1 MNNYSAT
8 RYLAALSLAALLA
21 ACAHAP
27 VHKPAPAAAPPPA
40 PVEQPAPPP
49 PVVQPQAPKR
59 YVVKKGDTLWG
70 IASMYLSDPWRW
82 PDIWYANPDVKNPHL
97 IYPGDVL
104 LLGYVN
110 GKPIITVQ
118 RNGKTV
124 TEAPAPATNLP
135 VEKLS
140 PEVRYEPLQQ
150 AIPVV
155 PLTSVQAFLSKTRVI
170 DPKTLEHAGYLLQS
184 VDGRPAIGVG
194 GEVYARGLKQD
205 QGDRYDLYRLGD
217 PYIDPQTGDKL
228 GYQATYIGTGDVER
242 WGDPQKLILGSAVQ
256 EALPG
261 DRFLPVTEEALN
273 PNFLP
278 HPPAKAVDG
287 QIMAVL
293 GGVKQIGQF
302 QVVVLNRGDADGLDP
317 GTVLRIYRKGLKVD
331 DPYTSSWFSGSVK
344 LPDESSGTLMVFR
357 TFEHVSYALVMRAT
371 REIHIADVVKNP

>member
-21 ACAHAP
+21 ACASTP
-27 VHKPAPAAAPPPA
+27 KPKPAPAPAPPPPA
-40 PVEQPAPPP
+40 AEQPAPPP
-49 PVVQPQAPKR
+49 VAVQPQAPKR

-70 IASMYLSDPWRW
+70 IASMYLADPWRW
-82 PDIWYANPDVKNPHL
+82 PDIWYANPAIKNPHL

-110 GKPIITVQ
+110 GKPTITVQ
-118 RNGKTV
+118 RNGQTV
-124 TEAPAPATNLP
+124 VETPAPAGLP

-140 PEVRYEPLQQ
+140 PKVRYEPLRQ
-150 AIPVV
+150 AIPAVE
-155 PLTSVQAFLSKTRVI
+155 LSSIQAFLSKTRVI
-170 DPKTLEHAGYLLQS
+170 DADELEHAGYLLRAI
-184 VDGRPAIGVG
+184 DGRPAIGVG
-194 GEVYARGLKQD
+194 GEVYARGLKQS
-205 QGDRYDLYRLGD
+205 QGNRYDLFRLGD
-217 PYIDPQTGDKL
+217 AYIDPESGDKL

-242 WGDPQKLILGSAVQ
+242 WGDPQKVILSTAVQ

-261 DRFLPVTEEALN
+261 DRFLPVSEEALN
-273 PNFLP
+273 PTFLP
-278 HPPAKAVDG
+278 HPPAKNING

-293 GGVKQIGQF
+293 GGVQQIGQF

-317 GTVLRIYRKGLKVD
+317 GTVLRIYRKGVKAN
-331 DPYTSSWFSGSVK
+331 DPYASGWFDGSVK

-357 TFEHVSYALVMRAT
+357 TFKHVSYALIMRAT

>member
-21 ACAHAP
+21 ACASTP
-27 VHKPAPAAAPPPA
+27 KPKPAAAPVAPPPPA
-40 PVEQPAPPP
+40 AQPAPPP
-49 PVVQPQAPKR
+49 VVLQPEAPKR

-70 IASMYLSDPWRW
+70 IASMYLADAWRW
-82 PDIWYANPDVKNPHL
+82 PDIWYANPDIKNPHL

-110 GKPIITVQ
+110 GKPTITVQ

-124 TEAPAPATNLP
+124 AEAPSSLP
-135 VEKLS
+135 VEKLT
-140 PEVRYEPLQQ
+140 PTVRYEPLQQ
-150 AIPVV
+150 AIPAV
-155 PLTSVQAFLSKTRVI
+155 PLTSIQAFLSKTRVI
-170 DPKTLEHAGYLLQS
+170 DADELKHAGYLLRS
-184 VDGRPAIGVG
+184 IDGRPAIGVG

-205 QGDRYDLYRLGD
+205 QGSRYDLFRLGD
-217 PYIDPQTGDKL
+217 AYIDPESGDKL

-242 WGDPQKLILGSAVQ
+242 WGDPQKLVLGTAVQ

-261 DRFLPVTEEALN
+261 DRFLPVSEEALN
-273 PNFLP
+273 PTFLP
-278 HPPAKAVDG
+278 HPPAKPVNG

-293 GGVKQIGQF
+293 GGVQQIGQF

-317 GTVLRIYRKGLKVD
+317 GTVLRIYRKGVKID
-331 DPYTSSWFSGSVK
+331 DPYSSSWFSGSVR

-357 TFEHVSYALVMRAT
+357 TFKHVSYALIMRAT

>member
-21 ACAHAP
+21 ACASTP
-27 VHKPAPAAAPPPA
+27 KPKPAPAPAPPPA
-40 PVEQPAPPP
+40 AEQPAPPP
-49 PVVQPQAPKR
+49 VVVQPQAPKR

-70 IASMYLSDPWRW
+70 IASMYLADPWRW
-82 PDIWYANPDVKNPHL
+82 PDIWYANPAIKNPHL

-110 GKPIITVQ
+110 GKPTITVQ
-118 RNGKTV
+118 RNGQTV
-124 TEAPAPATNLP
+124 AETPAPAGLP

-140 PEVRYEPLQQ
+140 PKVRYEPLRQ

-155 PLTSVQAFLSKTRVI
+155 ELSSIQAFLSKTRVI
-170 DPKTLEHAGYLLQS
+170 DADELDHAGYLLS
-184 VDGRPAIGVG
+184 SIDGRPAIGVG
-194 GEVYARGLKQD
+194 GEVYARGLKQN
-205 QGDRYDLYRLGD
+205 QGNRYDLFRLGD
-217 PYIDPQTGDKL
+217 AYIDPQSGDKL

-242 WGDPQKLILGSAVQ
+242 WGDPQKLVLSSTVQ

-261 DRFLPVTEEALN
+261 DRFLPVSEEALN
-273 PNFLP
+273 PTFLP
-278 HPPAKAVDG
+278 HPPAKSING

-293 GGVKQIGQF
+293 GGVQQIGQF

-331 DPYTSSWFSGSVK
+331 DPYASGWFDGSVK

-357 TFEHVSYALVMRAT
+357 TFKHVSYALIMRAT